1 MIVTN
6 WIAIGRNTGGLGV
19 YNLTGGTLMKVSSG
33 NRMNVGENSSGTL
46 NVSGTGTVLMGA
58 AEMRLGVGSAGNGT
72 VNLNGGSITVN
83 RVNRGTGTGTFNF
96 NGGTLIA
103 GDNATNAVFFGNL
116 TAANVLTN
124 GAIIDSGTNII
135 TVTQALLDGTG
146 GGGLTKLGNGTLI
159 LNGANTYTGS
169 TLINAGTI
177 GGSGTIAGPVSV
189 ASGARLS
196 PGTSIGTLTVNNTL
210 NLAAGSTTFV
220 EVSFDGGVTNNDVVT
235 GLTGVTYGGSL
246 VVSNSGA
253 APLVAGTVYKLF
265 NSAAPG
271 TGNFSSVTVLPS
283 GSATFNPSTG
293 ELTINSSGVL
303 ALNPPKF
310 SGGNLILTGTGTPGS
325 GYSIL
330 TSTNVATPLSLW
342 TTNVSG
348 TFDGSGALSNAIP
361 VSISEPTRFFLLR
374 QP

>member
-1 MIVTN
+1 VAEN
-6 WIAIGRNTGGLGV
+6 
-19 YNLTGGTLMKVSSG
+19 G
-33 NRMNVGENSSGTL
+33 NGTL
-46 NVSGTGTVLMGA
+46 NMSGTAEVTARGTFS
-58 AEMRLGVGSAGNGT
+58 VGKGGTGNGT
-72 VNLNGGSITVN
+72 VNLNGGTLTVH
-83 RVNRGTGTGTFNF
+83 RVGGGAGVSAFHF
-96 NGGTLIA
+96 NGGTLVA
-103 GDNATNAVFFGNL
+103 TTSTNAFFGGL
-116 TAANVLTN
+116 TTTTVKSG
-124 GAIIDSGTNII
+124 GAIINSGTNII

-146 GGGLTKLGNGTLI
+146 GGGLTKTGNGTLQ
-159 LNGANTYTGS
+159 LNGANTYTGT
-169 TLINAGTI
+169 TLVSAGTL

-253 APLVAGTVYKLF
+253 APLVASTVYKLF

-293 ELTINSSGVL
+293 ELTISSTGSVT
-303 ALNPPKF
+303 LNPPKF
-310 SGGNLILTGTGTPGS
+310 SGGNLILTGTGAPGS
-325 GYSIL
+325 AYSIL
-330 TSTNVATPLSLW
+330 TTTNIATPVSLW

-348 TFDGSGALSNAIP
+348 IIDGSGALSNAIP
-361 VSISEPTRFFLLR
+361 VSISEPTRFFRLR

>member
-1 MIVTN
+1 VNIL
-6 WIAIGRNTGGLGV
+6 AGGV
-19 YNLTGGTLMKVSSG
+19 V
-33 NRMNVGENSSGTL
+33 
-46 NVSGTGTVLMGA
+46 
-58 AEMRLGVGSAGNGT
+58 
-72 VNLNGGSITVN
+72 
-83 RVNRGTGTGTFNF
+83 
-96 NGGTLIA
+96 
-103 GDNATNAVFFGNL
+103 
-116 TAANVLTN
+116 
-124 GAIIDSGTNII
+124 IDSGTNTIGI
-135 TVTQALLDGTG
+135 AQALLDGGT
-146 GGGLTKLGNGTLI
+146 GGGLTKTGNGTLQ
-159 LNGANTYTGS
+159 LNGANTYTGT
-169 TLINAGTI
+169 TLVSAGTL

-196 PGTSIGTLTVNNTL
+196 PGTSSGTLTVNNTL